1 MRARL
6 HLPLIEHSAALSE
19 QCDGG
24 IHSMGHS
31 LTGAISPLPQHYR
44 DCARARNARNDTPA
58 WHGMAWQ
65 RFPPAAPSLCART
78 AMSRFVVST
87 RTSRS
92 VGAKAARGSAEASA
106 SASAAGTPASGR
118 LGHTSVTSASRRA
131 ASARAS
137 TARRVVAVSASAL
150 HRQTNSVKL
159 SSVAGCGLARD
170 YSGTPTQAGQSKRRQ
185 CRGLL

>member
-1 MRARL
+1 MRRR
-6 HLPLIEHSAALSE
+6 HSFHGPLTHWRNQPAAAALPP
-19 QCDGG
+19 
-24 IHSMGHS
+24 
-31 LTGAISPLPQHYR
+31 TV
-44 DCARARNARNDTPA
+44 RARNARNDTPA
-58 WHGMAWQ
+58 RHGMAWQ

-92 VGAKAARGSAEASA
+92 VAAKATRGSAEAKSA
-106 SASAAGTPASGR
+106 SASAARTPASGR
-118 LGHTSVTSASRRA
+118 LGHTNGTSASRRA